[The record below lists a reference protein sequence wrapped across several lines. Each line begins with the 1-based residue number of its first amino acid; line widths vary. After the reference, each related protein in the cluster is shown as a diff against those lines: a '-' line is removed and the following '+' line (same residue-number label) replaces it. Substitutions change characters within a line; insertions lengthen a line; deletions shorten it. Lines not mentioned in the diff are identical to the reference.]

1 MTEIIIK
8 ANKREVV
15 GKKVKT
21 LRQAGILPAV
31 IYGRQIEPL
40 PVAMD
45 YKECSRLLERTAS
58 SALVVLEVDGEKY
71 HSLVREKQRD
81 PLTGRIQH
89 VDFQAVSLTE
99 KVRTEVPL
107 RFTGESLA
115 VENYLGILLPSLET
129 VEIECLPG
137 ALPEHIEVD
146 LSSLKEIGDSLLVRD
161 LTLPEGVEILSD
173 LDDIVIVVSAPQAE
187 EIAVEEVEAAEA
199 QPEVVER
206 GKRREE
212 VEE

>member
-1 MTEIIIK
+1 MAEIIIK

-15 GKKVKT
+15 GKKVKG
-21 LRQAGILPAV
+21 LRRAGILPAV

-40 PVAMD
+40 PIAMD
-45 YKECSRLLERTAS
+45 YKESSRLLERTAP
-58 SALVVLEVDGEKY
+58 SALVVLEVNGEKY

-173 LDDIVIVVSAPQAE
+173 LDDIVVVVSAPQAE